1 MAAQAGQ
8 QFPLKLLFELLTVD
22 GKDRIMPI
30 LEQVDQQTQMLEA
43 LQQEN
48 AMLRESNDNL
58 QGTLD
63 DYNRKIMGAQSNMSA
78 QPLGIAVNES
88 ALTGAQ

>member
-1 MAAQAGQ
+1 
-8 QFPLKLLFELLTVD
+8 
-22 GKDRIMPI
+22 MPI

-58 QGTLD
+58 QGTID
-63 DYNRKIMGAQSNMSA
+63 DYNRKIMGVQPNMNAQA
-78 QPLGIAVNES
+78 LGIAGNES